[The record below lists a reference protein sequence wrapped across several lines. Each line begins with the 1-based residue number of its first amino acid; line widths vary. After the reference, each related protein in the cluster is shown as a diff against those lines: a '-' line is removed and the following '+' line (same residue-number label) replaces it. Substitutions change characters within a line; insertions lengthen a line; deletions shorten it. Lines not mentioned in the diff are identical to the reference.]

1 MKLSASECLNFKRLM
16 TLQVLNCIMLMAF
29 PFFFHTEHLD
39 QDIETALSLAFI
51 RFRIGPLEVIQAT
64 ATSVA
69 HSREELMSRSG
80 MLSNILVIEY
90 YY

>member
-1 MKLSASECLNFKRLM
+1 M
-16 TLQVLNCIMLMAF
+16 TLHVLNCIMLMAF

-39 QDIETALSLAFI
+39 HDYETALSLAFI

-69 HSREELMSRSG
+69 HSLRGADVEVG
-80 MLSNILVIEY
+80 DAIEY
-90 YY
+90 FSNRVLLLKFHRVIG

>member
-1 MKLSASECLNFKRLM
+1 
-16 TLQVLNCIMLMAF
+16 MLMAF

-39 QDIETALSLAFI
+39 HDYETALSLAFI

-80 MLSNILVIEY
+80 
-90 YY
+90 